1 MSWTITR
8 KMALLFGGLLLLV
21 IATGLIGHRAT
32 TVVGDD
38 GVEAGVKLAPL
49 AEAAME
55 IKLGATRA
63 HLLFEEIMAGDEGES
78 IDEVW
83 RLLDEA
89 RFHVN
94 AILEGGKTE
103 ERIYYAST
111 SEAVREKITKV
122 GKDLEVFVA
131 AARDRYASRALAQ
144 GSGTTPDDTYDTLSD
159 DLTRRIGALAE
170 EPAFAGD
177 AGAQRRIGAG
187 RFHLAEAHWLIA
199 EILGGDQEIDFGRVT
214 GNLSAAQEAVAGLGT
229 TSAAGIAA
237 ITEDLERLIA
247 VAKERY
253 AKRKL
258 VGTAGSEADESFDQ
272 TYEALMADA
281 DAAEAVIHQHI
292 AARMDNLRNET
303 ETASIVMIAIAAVTI
318 AFGIFAYAFAARTIS
333 YRICRIAKVT
343 DALAAGDA
351 SVDIP
356 QWSSRDEIGALTA
369 AVRVFKDNLIERQ
382 RLQGEQAA
390 MREKAEEEKRAAMA
404 ELADDFE
411 RNVGTIADA
420 VSKAVGDLQ
429 SASRT
434 MTSSS
439 EETSGKA
446 ASVSR
451 LSDETNG
458 NVQSVAS
465 ATEELAS
472 SVQEVGRQVA
482 QSSEMS
488 TRAVGEAQATVDRV
502 NALSSAASRIGDII
516 TLIQDI
522 AEQTNLLALN
532 ATIEAARAGE
542 AGRGFAVVASE
553 VKTLAEQ
560 TAKATTEISE
570 QIGEIQSTT
579 SQSSEAI
586 GTISSTITNLND
598 IASAIAAA
606 VDEQSAAT
614 QEIARSVNQA
624 AEGTLAVTD
633 AVGDIRNMATSTT
646 SSSGKVLSSAE
657 ALAGQAD
664 RLRTEMETFLKQV
677 RSA

>member
-1 MSWTITR
+1 MRWTITR

-21 IATGLIGHRAT
+21 IATGFVGHRAT
-32 TVVGDD
+32 SVVGDD

-83 RLLDEA
+83 QLLDQA
-89 RFHVN
+89 RFHVT
-94 AILEGGKTE
+94 AILEGGKADGRT
-103 ERIYYAST
+103 YYPSE

-122 GKDLEVFVA
+122 GKDLEIFTA
-131 AARDRYASRALAQ
+131 AARERYAYRALAQ
-144 GSGTTPDDTYDTLSD
+144 GSGTNPDEVYDTLSD
-159 DLTRRIGALAE
+159 DLTRRIAALAE
-170 EPAFAGD
+170 EPAFAGNAD
-177 AGAQRRIGAG
+177 AQRRIGAG

-199 EILGGDQEIDFGRVT
+199 EILGGDDDEDFGKVT
-214 GNLSAAQEAVAGLGT
+214 GNLAAAQEAVAGLGAAP
-229 TSAAGIAA
+229 SADIAA
-237 ITEDLERLIA
+237 VTDDLGRLIA

-253 AKRKL
+253 AKRNL
-258 VGTAGSEADESFDQ
+258 VGTAGSDADEAFDQ
-272 TYEALMADA
+272 TYEALMDDA
-281 DAAEAVIHQHI
+281 DAAEAVIHKHI
-292 AARMDNLRNET
+292 DAKMENLRQET
-303 ETASIVMIAIAAVTI
+303 VTASIVMAAIALLTI
-318 AFGIFAYAFAARTIS
+318 AFGIFAYVFAARTIS

-343 DALAAGDA
+343 NALASGDA
-351 SVDIP
+351 SADIP
-356 QWSSRDEIGALTA
+356 DWSSRDEIGDLTA
-369 AVRVFKDNLIERQ
+369 SVRVFKDNLIERQ

-390 MREKAEEEKRAAMA
+390 MREKAEEEKRVAMA

-420 VSKAVGDLQ
+420 VSKAVSDLQ

-542 AGRGFAVVASE
+542 AGKGFAVVASE

-664 RLRTEMETFLKQV
+664 RLRAEMETFLKQV